1 MNTENLTAHSADVD
15 AVQTRVALQ
24 LTALMT
30 EQAEKL
36 PHDVRE
42 RLRFARESAIQRAR
56 MGTSAAQQPFTPAAS
71 VLGNGAG
78 GTLTLQP
85 GSLDSAFGGGLGG
98 GFGGNFGSDFW
109 TRLGSVLPLAVLV
122 LGLLFIQHFHQRS
135 QISAAAEVDAALLGD
150 DVPFAAYSD
159 PGFVEYLK
167 SDGQ

>member
-1 MNTENLTAHSADVD
+1 MNTENLAAHTASAD

-24 LTALMT
+24 MTALMT

-42 RLRFARESAIQRAR
+42 RLRFAREKAIQRAR
-56 MGTSAAQQPFTPAAS
+56 AVASAAQQSLTPAAS
-71 VLGNGAG
+71 VSSNGNG
-78 GTLTLQP
+78 GTLTLHP
-85 GSLDSAFGGGLGG
+85 GGLVG
-98 GFGGNFGSDFW
+98 GFGSDLW
-109 TRLGSVLPLAVLV
+109 TRLGSVLPLAALV

-167 SDGQ
+167 SDGH

>member
-1 MNTENLTAHSADVD
+1 MKTENSTAHLAGAD

-24 LTALMT
+24 MTALMT

-42 RLRFARESAIQRAR
+42 RLRFAREKALQRAR
-56 MGTSAAQQPFTPAAS
+56 SMALAAQQSLSPVTS
-71 VLGNGAG
+71 VSGNGG
-78 GTLTLQP
+78 SGTLTLQ
-85 GSLDSAFGGGLGG
+85 SG
-98 GFGGNFGSDFW
+98 GFGGSFGSDLW
-109 TRLGSVLPLAVLV
+109 TRLGSVLPLAALV

-135 QISAAAEVDAALLGD
+135 QISAAAEVDAALLVD

-167 SDGQ
+167 SDGH

>member
-1 MNTENLTAHSADVD
+1 MNSENLSAHAASAD

-24 LTALMT
+24 MTALMT

-36 PHDVRE
+36 PHAVRE
-42 RLRFARESAIQRAR
+42 RLRFSREKAIQRAR
-56 MGTSAAQQPFTPAAS
+56 AVALAAQQSLSPSAS
-71 VLGNGAG
+71 VSGNDVSA
-78 GTLTLQP
+78 TLTLQP
-85 GSLDSAFGGGLGG
+85 GGFGG
-98 GFGGNFGSDFW
+98 GFGGDLWARWGSF
-109 TRLGSVLPLAVLV
+109 LPLAVLV

-167 SDGQ
+167 SDGH

>member
-1 MNTENLTAHSADVD
+1 MNTENLTAHSASAD

-24 LTALMT
+24 MTALMT

-42 RLRFARESAIQRAR
+42 RLRFAREKAIRRAR
-56 MGTSAAQQPFTPAAS
+56 AVALAAQQSLSPTAS
-71 VLGNGAG
+71 VSGNGG
-78 GTLTLQP
+78 SGTLTLQP
-85 GSLDSAFGGGLGG
+85 GGFGG
-98 GFGGNFGSDFW
+98 GFGSGSGADFW
-109 TRLGSVLPLAVLV
+109 TRLGSFLPLAALV

-167 SDGQ
+167 SDGH

>member
-1 MNTENLTAHSADVD
+1 MNTENLTAHSASAD
-15 AVQTRVALQ
+15 ALQTRVALQ
-24 LTALMT
+24 MTALMT

-42 RLRFARESAIQRAR
+42 RLRFAREKAIQRAR
-56 MGTSAAQQPFTPAAS
+56 AVSLATQQSLSPAAS
-71 VLGNGAG
+71 VSGNGG
-78 GTLTLQP
+78 SGTLTLHP
-85 GSLDSAFGGGLGG
+85 GGFGG
-98 GFGGNFGSDFW
+98 GFGGDLW
-109 TRLGSVLPLAVLV
+109 TRLGSLLPLAALV

-167 SDGQ
+167 SDGH

>member
-1 MNTENLTAHSADVD
+1 MKTENSTAHLAGAD

-24 LTALMT
+24 MTALMT

-42 RLRFARESAIQRAR
+42 RLRFAREKALQRAR
-56 MGTSAAQQPFTPAAS
+56 SMALAAQQSLSPVTS
-71 VLGNGAG
+71 VSGNGG
-78 GTLTLQP
+78 SGTLTLQ
-85 GSLDSAFGGGLGG
+85 SD
-98 GFGGNFGSDFW
+98 GFGGSFGSDLW
-109 TRLGSVLPLAVLV
+109 TRLGSVLPLAALV

-135 QISAAAEVDAALLGD
+135 QISAAAEVDAALLVD

-167 SDGQ
+167 SDGH